1 MNAYFDAVQNAL
13 ETYGLLLPDPGL
25 PVTEPEAEAPAEG
38 TVPQPLRSA
47 MRYSLLLPGKR
58 IRPVLLLAAY
68 HLLKDDWQEAVPFAC
83 ALEMIHTYSLIH
95 DDLPAMDDDA
105 LRRGKPTCHVQFG
118 EAQALLA
125 GDALQPFAFSI
136 LANLGLPEPAK
147 VAEVAE
153 LARAAGSAGM
163 CGGQMIDLENVGCSM
178 ALNDLRRMH
187 EMKTGALITAAVRM
201 GALAGRGKIEKRVR
215 GELDNYAQ
223 ALGLAFQVI
232 DDILDVTGDTA
243 TLGKTAGKDEAED
256 KPTYVSLMGL
266 EKARALAG
274 ECEVRALTALDRIDT
289 IRSEELMATDPE
301 TVEGREAREMLDAG
315 FAPAA
320 RLRDIAHYIIR
331 RDH

>member
-1 MNAYFDAVQNAL
+1 MSEVAADFDAWAAARREHFENRARAVFKAVTLRVKDPAL
-13 ETYGLLLPDPGL
+13 TKLYDAMQYALLGGGKRVRALLVYAAGD
-25 PVTEPEAEAPAEG
+25 VTEAPQEVLTDIALAIEAVHA
-38 TVPQPLRSA
+38 
-47 MRYSLLLPGKR
+47 YSL
-58 IRPVLLLAAY
+58 V
-68 HLLKDDWQEAVPFAC
+68 
-83 ALEMIHTYSLIH
+83 H
-95 DDLPAMDDDA
+95 DDLPCMDNDT

-315 FAPAA
+315 FAPAS